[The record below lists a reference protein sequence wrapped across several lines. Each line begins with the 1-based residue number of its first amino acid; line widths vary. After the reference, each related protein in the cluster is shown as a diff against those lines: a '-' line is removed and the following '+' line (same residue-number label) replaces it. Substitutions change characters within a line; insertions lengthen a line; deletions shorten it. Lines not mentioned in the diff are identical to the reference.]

1 MAIAGLY
8 GLWGRR
14 VVRDGR
20 AAAWYAATIVLAF
33 AAGSYVVGTVN
44 YVLFAVCPMLF
55 LILTLRKAI
64 IAVVAANLVPI
75 LAGYVRGGQ
84 DYEFVTVYGPIFVM
98 TTVVSAGFGLFITR
112 VMGESRRT
120 GRSSSPSW
128 RAAAP
133 RSPGSRTRPAS
144 PAERA
149 RLAGEIHDTLAQG
162 FTSIITLLQA
172 ADPAL
177 RDERLALAVRTAKE
191 NLAES
196 RALVAALAPSAL
208 AAGPA
213 RCGTPSGRR
222 VSPRRPALPAAF
234 RITGRAAALPTAVEV
249 VLLRAAQEALTNVR
263 RHAAAHEAA
272 VLLAYAPRPVRLVV
286 RDDGRGFDPA
296 AADGF
301 GLTGMRARA
310 EQVGGTLAVRS
321 DPGTGHDHRAGG
333 ARRDPDPAGRRS
345 SGGAARAA
353 RHAGGRARP
362 DRGRRGLL
370 GRRGCR
376 AAPSSCG
383 PTSC

>member
-1 MAIAGLY
+1 MPDHVPLDEPTRLMPQGFWDLFFAVVLVGVGVTVAFERGPDTAYAELAIVAIAGLY

-112 VMGESRRT
+112 VMGESQERAQLITELESSRAEV
-120 GRSSSPSW
+120 GRLSHE
-128 RAAAP
+128 AGVA
-133 RSPGSRTRPAS
+133 
-144 PAERA
+144 AERT

-172 ADPAL
+172 ADPKLA
-177 RDERLALAVRTAKE
+177 DERLRLAVETAKE

-196 RALVAALAPSAL
+196 RALVAALTPSAL
-208 AAGPA
+208 GTDSLPDALRRQVTRAATN
-213 RCGTPSGRR
+213 GTPATATFRTTGE
-222 VSPRRPALPAAF
+222 PRH
-234 RITGRAAALPTAVEV
+234 LPTALEV
-249 VLLRAAQEALTNVR
+249 VLLRTTQEALTNIR
-263 RHAAAHEAA
+263 RHAGATE
-272 VLLAYAPRPVRLVV
+272 VTVVLAYAVGRVRLTV
-286 RDDGRGFDPA
+286 RDNGCGFTGGESP
-296 AADGF
+296 GF
-301 GLTGMRARA
+301 GLNGMRSRA
-310 EQVGGTLAVRS
+310 EQAGGTLSVRS
-321 DPGTGHDHRAGG
+321 APGQGTTVELEV
-333 ARRDPDPAGRRS
+333 PA
-345 SGGAARAA
+345 
-353 RHAGGRARP
+353 
-362 DRGRRGLL
+362 
-370 GRRGCR
+370 
-376 AAPSSCG
+376 
-383 PTSC
+383 